1 MTDTSGPKFTPD
13 EWKTLLAAQ
22 KAREAARHRE
32 LVRLVVVLPVPDEI
46 LKEIA
51 WLGPDAQAAVITHHP
66 GSCIARK
73 IESLWTVLDVF
84 ELAHADLQ
92 AQLEKFNAFSLT
104 PEMGR
109 PRGQQALMAIESAVK
124 KELLAFSMAASA
136 LVDHARRANKAAPVV
151 QFEEQRKRVFD
162 GLEHRFITG
171 VRNLISHEAFPS
183 VGWQIQRGDTRTT
196 DFVMSSSA
204 LLLSDGLHAEAK
216 QFVESCGKQIHVSRL
231 AASYSE
237 RVRAFYTWYKNAL
250 DEMRFPALVDYQR
263 VVKQCRVVSQ
273 RNWYRL
279 LAHHAI
285 NAKANPYEHLD
296 KFLLPEQVEVALKM
310 THGTKEQVDFII
322 GAADE
327 HGACDDELRAMVYRL
342 FQLPGYESPASD

>member
-1 MTDTSGPKFTPD
+1 MSNSRDPKFSLD
-13 EWKTLLAAQ
+13 EWNKLWAAQ
-22 KAREAARHRE
+22 KAREAARRLDLE
-32 LVRLVVVLPVPDEI
+32 RLVAVLPVPDEI
-46 LKEIA
+46 LNEIA
-51 WLGPDAQAAVITHHP
+51 WLGPDSQAAVITHHP
-66 GSCIARK
+66 GSRIARK

-84 ELAHADLQ
+84 ELAHTDLQ
-92 AQLEKFNAFSLT
+92 VQLKKFNTFSLT
-104 PEMGR
+104 SEMGR

-136 LVDHARRANKAAPVV
+136 LVEHSRRANKAAPVV
-151 QFEEQRKRVFD
+151 QFEEQRNRFFD
-162 GLEHRFITG
+162 GPEHRFITG
-171 VRNLISHEAFPS
+171 IRNLISHEAFPS
-183 VGWQIQRGDTRTT
+183 VGWQIQHGNTRTT

-204 LLLSDGLHAEAK
+204 LLLCEGLHAEARK
-216 QFVESCGKQIHVSRL
+216 FVESCGKQVPVSRI

-250 DEMRFPALVDYQR
+250 DEVHFPALEDYQR
-263 VVKQCRVVSQ
+263 VVKQCRVVSK

-296 KFLLPEQVEVALKM
+296 RFLLPEQVEVALNM

-327 HGACDDELRAMVYRL
+327 YGACDDELRAMVYRL
-342 FQLPGYESPASD
+342 FQLPEYETPA